1 MDAAQESVSA
11 PLQMITDSSLI
22 SLSLPPQLQ
31 QQLQN
36 NPFAALLGQQQGRRL
51 HHNDIIESIMV
62 ITLTPFTTYL
72 APPNPGPAAPQ
83 GTTNTSPLPN
93 PWAPPGSSSASSVPR
108 TTGTSSSTTTSTTS
122 QSQQGGAGQ
131 RGQSGSAQQQP
142 PPGGQGMFGVSV

>member
-1 MDAAQESVSA
+1 M
-11 PLQMITDSSLI
+11 
-22 SLSLPPQLQ
+22 
-31 QQLQN
+31 
-36 NPFAALLGQQQGRRL
+36 
-51 HHNDIIESIMV
+51 
-62 ITLTPFTTYL
+62 ITLTPLTTYL

-142 PPGGQGMFGVSV
+142 PPGGQASQGMFGVSGTMSCIPYSRKYWWALNLTVEPQIAVRRILADLNLAVRYGIAIRIYASRKF